1 MGYVLFGEK
10 EIRCTKGL
18 WVPDV
23 PSCHKGIDYCH
34 IYGEHP
40 LCLSSH
46 LGVDNFMGVFFFFLS
61 LYKTFKKENE
71 YDQEMPKSQIA
82 DQPITALVCLCFV
95 ALCHRVIL

>member
-1 MGYVLFGEK
+1 
-10 EIRCTKGL
+10 
-18 WVPDV
+18 
-23 PSCHKGIDYCH
+23 
-34 IYGEHP
+34 
-40 LCLSSH
+40 
-46 LGVDNFMGVFFFFLS
+46 MGVFFFFLS